1 VITNN
6 SIIIPRY
13 SVDNAPEWIE
23 EKGEKA
29 KLSFQEALKT
39 RKVKM
44 IDAIDLNYKGGGLHC
59 ITMSIPKRKAAI
71 KEEKI

>member
-1 VITNN
+1 
-6 SIIIPRY
+6 
-13 SVDNAPEWIE
+13 
-23 EKGEKA
+23 
-29 KLSFQEALKT
+29 
-39 RKVKM
+39 M